1 MISIS
6 HILQTLNRFTVHWKY
21 IHIASAI
28 WLSTTH
34 LINHPEINLIFT
46 IIFKIEMA
54 IAQFFFNLV
63 LHVLILV
70 FLMSGVVPKY
80 ECVFLKPLEKV
91 YKVRKRCGLLVETL
105 ISYYQLMTV
114 SLCPDQVFPL
124 ADTSV
129 NPSSSV
135 WFTSSQNP
143 KPFNTFCVS
152 FKNDALQKTPRGR
165 KWQV

>member
-1 MISIS
+1 MP
-6 HILQTLNRFTVHWKY
+6 RFWF
-21 IHIASAI
+21 S
-28 WLSTTH
+28 SC
-34 LINHPEINLIFT
+34 
-46 IIFKIEMA
+46 
-54 IAQFFFNLV
+54 LV
-63 LHVLILV
+63 L
-70 FLMSGVVPKY
+70 FQCM
-80 ECVFLKPLEKV
+80 CVFLKPLEKV

-105 ISYYQLMTV
+105 ISYYQLVTV

-165 KWQV
+165 KWQVYQMIYWPTSWQAQSWSN